1 MPPTPPPPK
10 KSQGDVLEFTSLNW
24 FIHGERLFPLIT
36 GGVRTDMKLVGF
48 PGDQI
53 QIPMKMKI
61 MSERGGREVRHEHRY
76 YVSNM
81 VQFHHFIFNFV
92 NGSSDTDLGNFLS
105 RISATRMCMTV

>member
-1 MPPTPPPPK
+1 
-10 KSQGDVLEFTSLNW
+10 
-24 FIHGERLFPLIT
+24 
-36 GGVRTDMKLVGF
+36 MKLVGF

-53 QIPMKMKI
+53 QILMKMKI

-81 VQFHHFIFNFV
+81 VQFHRFIFNFI

-105 RISATRMCMTV
+105 RISATHMFMTV